1 MKDKIGYFYDES
13 VILSSDF
20 FEFLKKNISSGSF
33 YVDDQL
39 QSRIQELLDVGR
51 FLDSY
56 ELTCFIGVSKKY
68 KNIFNIQTKNLFE
81 FKQLEKLVDEFDT
94 FYFVTQNDA
103 LLRRIPKELIKKK
116 HFKAAK
122 IYNGKLS
129 FYELNNE
136 EQKTFKLAYYL
147 DKDPY
152 LKAISD
158 KKINVVYSPKI
169 GYLPLGKKDI
179 YSGGEG
185 NLYPSFNGWLVKIYN
200 DRHQNYPNLK
210 KLQKMLEMDVFDDRI
225 IWPKDIVYFQGQFVG
240 YVMKK
245 IENATPLSDMF
256 NTRVLPFPNKPYYR
270 VTTLLNILQA
280 IQYLHQKNILL
291 GDLKDDNILIRNE
304 EEIFIV
310 DSGSFQ
316 IEDYASNVLTKGW
329 VDNNLNKSFDARKNL
344 RKLEDEYYP
353 INRLAFELLT
363 SKNPH
368 FDPNNTELNIDNLE
382 GFHFPLTPGK
392 KVDKN
397 LIFWAVLSQRL
408 RDYLY
413 YYFIDSSNRK
423 ITYLEELIVE
433 LSKEKMRFS
442 KYK

>member
-1 MKDKIGYFYDES
+1 MKDKIGYFLDES

-20 FEFLKKNISSGSF
+20 FEYLQQNLNSGAF

-39 QSRIQELLDVGR
+39 QSRIQELSDVGR

-56 ELTCFIGVSKKY
+56 GIKCFLGITKKN
-68 KNIFNIQTKNLFE
+68 KNISSIQTKNLFE
-81 FKQLEKLVDEFDT
+81 FKALEKVVDQYDT

-103 LLRRIPKELIKKK
+103 LLRRIPKDLIKLK

-129 FYELNNE
+129 LYELNND

-152 LKAISD
+152 IKPISD
-158 KKINVVYSPKI
+158 SKINVVYSPKI
-169 GYLPLGKKDI
+169 GYLPLEKNDG

-185 NLYPSFNGWLVKIYN
+185 NLYSSFNGWLVKIYN
-200 DRHQNYPNLK
+200 EKHQTYSNLK
-210 KLQKMLEMDVFDDRI
+210 KLQKMLEIDVFDDRI
-225 IWPKDIVYFQGQFVG
+225 IWPKDIVYFQGHFVG

-245 IENATPLSDMF
+245 VEDAKPLSDTF
-256 NTRVLPFPNKPYYR
+256 NTGVLPFPNKPYYR
-270 VTTLLNILQA
+270 VTALLNIFQA
-280 IQYLHQKNILL
+280 IHYLHQKNILL

-304 EEIFIV
+304 DEIFIV

-316 IEDYASNVLTKGW
+316 VEDYASNVLTKGW
-329 VDNNLNKSFDARKNL
+329 VDNNLNKSFDAKKNL

-368 FDPNNTELNIDNLE
+368 FNPKNTELNIDNSDE
-382 GFHFPLTPGK
+382 FHFPLTPGT
-392 KVDKN
+392 KVDNN

-423 ITYLEELIVE
+423 ITYLDELIVE
-433 LSKEKMRFS
+433 LSKEKIRFS
-442 KYK
+442 RYK